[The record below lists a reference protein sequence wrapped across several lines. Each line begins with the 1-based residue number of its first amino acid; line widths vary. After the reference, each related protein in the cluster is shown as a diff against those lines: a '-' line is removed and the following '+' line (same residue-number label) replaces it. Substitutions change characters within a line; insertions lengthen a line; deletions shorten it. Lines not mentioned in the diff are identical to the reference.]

1 MLSARLAL
9 YTLKS
14 CGRPPQAHLLNE
26 RGLVVAKTKE
36 LSVEEL
42 ERFHAEK
49 RAGIAHA
56 SVGLESAWNAL
67 RAAQESDK
75 TKPST
80 TVPALSKCVDR
91 VVAAGQALRE
101 AREME
106 PGTETL
112 KAAS

>member
-1 MLSARLAL
+1 M
-9 YTLKS
+9 
-14 CGRPPQAHLLNE
+14 
-26 RGLVVAKTKE
+26 AKTKE

-49 RAGIAHA
+49 HARIAHA
-56 SVGLESAWNAL
+56 LVGLESAWNAL

-75 TKPST
+75 TKAST
-80 TVPALSKCVDR
+80 VVPALSKCVDR

-106 PGTETL
+106 PTMESL
-112 KAAS
+112 QAAS